1 MAETVRNERFLPW
14 REACVLVGDKRVL
27 RETEELYFRYTGFAS
42 VELGEKSYD
51 RVHVNGFLRLYPAD
65 VKELRQGIPIGCN
78 SALVNGFMAIN
89 GSYSKDL
96 LEKFIVFD
104 DELVIGT
111 GMETSPGD
119 DLVYPTSIYYRESE
133 LLKLC
138 ERFGLIP
145 TEVDSDL
152 ITDSALQSVNP
163 EREVDL
169 LSLVGGLSCLLA
181 RERGVGD
188 TQEWH
193 QMSEAFLD
201 ELFELMEGLDIPVD
215 GKNKF
220 RYERLISEGVRFV
233 NRREEGD

>member
-14 REACVLVGDKRVL
+14 REAGVLVGDKRVL
-27 RETEELYFRYTGFAS
+27 KELDELYFRYSGFAS
-42 VELGEKSYD
+42 VEMGQKSYD

-65 VKELRQGIPIGCN
+65 VKDLRQGIPVGCN

-89 GSYSKDL
+89 GSYNKEL

-104 DELVIGT
+104 DELVIGV
-111 GMETSPGD
+111 GREASPQD
-119 DLVYPTSIYYRESE
+119 DLLYPTSIYFRESE

-145 TEVDSDL
+145 SEVDSDWVS
-152 ITDSALQSVNP
+152 DSNLQSTSP

-169 LSLVGGLSCLLA
+169 LCLIGGLSSLIA
-181 RERGVGD
+181 QKKGID
-188 TQEWH
+188 YTQNWPH
-193 QMSEAFLD
+193 LSDAIID
-201 ELFELMEGLDIPVD
+201 ELFELMEELGIAVD

-220 RYERLISEGVRFV
+220 RYERLITEGVKFV
-233 NRREEGD
+233 MGRP